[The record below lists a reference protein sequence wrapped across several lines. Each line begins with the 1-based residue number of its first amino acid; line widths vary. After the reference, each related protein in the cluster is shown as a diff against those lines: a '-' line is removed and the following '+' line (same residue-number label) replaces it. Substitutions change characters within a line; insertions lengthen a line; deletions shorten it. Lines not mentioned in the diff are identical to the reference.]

1 MYIIDVALKL
11 SPLPVSVQRKS
22 GEDAQAVYQQI
33 LEAMRTGNPQI
44 LELTCEQVP
53 DKKISV
59 LSSEICAVQV
69 YQKSGTAA
77 ASGRAPGFAAVLA
90 TE

>member
-1 MYIIDVALKL
+1 MYIIDISLKL
-11 SPLPVSVQRKS
+11 TPMPMSVQRKS
-22 GEDAQAVYQQI
+22 AEDAEAVYEQV
-33 LEAMRTGNPQI
+33 LEAMRSGSPQI

-53 DKKISV
+53 DKKVSL

-69 YQKSGTAA
+69 YQKSSTAA

-90 TE
+90 E

>member
-1 MYIIDVALKL
+1 MYIIDISLKL
-11 SPLPVSVQRKS
+11 TPMPMSVQRKS
-22 GEDAQAVYQQI
+22 AEDAQAVYEQAI
-33 LEAMRTGNPQI
+33 EAMRSGNPQI

-53 DKKISV
+53 DKKVSL

-69 YQKSGTAA
+69 YQKSSTTA

-90 TE
+90 E